1 MGSQAEPWN
10 EVIHKNC
17 MKEKYEN
24 YNKVNSLPKDYGI
37 DYKDVKFTAYDGV
50 QLVGWLLNEN
60 AEYVFLVFH
69 CIKQR
74 QSLVSLH
81 L

>member
-1 MGSQAEPWN
+1 MIGNTVLYPAEQP
-10 EVIHKNC
+10 IRKT
-17 MKEKYEN
+17 
-24 YNKVNSLPKDYGI
+24 PKDYGI